1 MTRST
6 LNQSVILKITSI
18 HSGQFYQASSDTNR
32 RPRTDHGQ
40 HDVRKLGFADGFAL
54 RVFKKIFSE
63 ENSENL
69 QIIENQITS
78 VEGSII
84 EIEGDIEAL
93 TTADA
98 NLSAHIDKVQ
108 LDLTLLSLSVDDQ
121 MASISEDILNLNS
134 TLLLQKSQIN
144 NLEVQDEEHAEAIA
158 SLETSLQSLDARL
171 QSEIDGVKTRLT
183 SVEGQLDNF
192 VGIEEIEG
200 VQTDLEVLTNDFNA
214 FVSTTNNQITD
225 LQGDVRSL
233 EEATSQLQTG
243 LSDLNERFDELGDF
257 EDIDEI
263 KGSTKM
269 NRHNFRTKTS
279 FKFLFIFNR

>member
-18 HSGQFYQASSDTNR
+18 HSGQFYGRTSTKPLWTSTAV
-32 RPRTDHGQ
+32 RPPIMVNLTCGSRCPCCLTFQ
-40 HDVRKLGFADGFAL
+40 KN
-54 RVFKKIFSE
+54 FSE

-69 QIIENQITS
+69 QIIENQLTS
-78 VEGSII
+78 VEDSIT
-84 EIEGDIEAL
+84 EIEGDIQGL

-108 LDLTLLSLSVDDQ
+108 LDLGLLAIAVDDQ

-144 NLEVQDEEHAEAIA
+144 NLQVQDEEHVEAIA

-192 VGIEEIEG
+192 VGIEEIEE
-200 VQTDLEVLTNDFNA
+200 VQTDLEVLTNDFNT

-243 LSDLNERFDELGDF
+243 LSDLNERFDEFDDF

-263 KGSTKM
+263 KGPTKM
-269 NRHNFRTKTS
+269 NRHRTKTS
-279 FKFLFIFNR
+279 FKFIFIFNR